1 MGNTIT
7 EKVIGDHAGRDV
19 QPGDVV
25 VVDVDAVMATDT
37 TAPYAIEAFR
47 DMGGTE
53 VWDPEKAVLII
64 DHAAPAPTERI
75 ANLHSMMRKFAEEQG
90 CPLHDIGSGIGHQ
103 VMVDHAYAQ
112 PGDLVV
118 GADSHS
124 VIYGALGAYATG
136 VGSTDC
142 AAILRTGKLWLKVP
156 PTIKVEL
163 AGQKNPGV
171 TAKDL
176 TLAVVGE
183 FGLDGA
189 TYKTVEYTGAAA
201 HDLSLDGRMTLSSMS
216 VEMGGAAGI
225 VDPVGLDLPYEWTP
239 VRSDPDA
246 EYEAEHTFDV
256 SGLDPMVAL
265 PHFPDKVKPID
276 VAVGTPID
284 MAFIGT
290 CTNGRLEDLHA
301 AADIVRRRTVA
312 PGVRFIIGPA
322 SRGVLEAAMDDGTMR
337 TLSKAGASFLTPGCG
352 PCVGKHMGV
361 PGDGETV
368 ISAANRN
375 FQGRMGNPAADIY
388 LSSPAAVA
396 ASALRGEITNPA
408 DVIQDQEPVPA

>member
-1 MGNTIT
+1 
-7 EKVIGDHAGRDV
+7 V
-19 QPGDVV
+19 
-25 VVDVDAVMATDT
+25 
-37 TAPYAIEAFR
+37 
-47 DMGGTE
+47 
-53 VWDPEKAVLII
+53 
-64 DHAAPAPTERI
+64 
-75 ANLHSMMRKFAEEQG
+75 
-90 CPLHDIGSGIGHQ
+90 
-103 VMVDHAYAQ
+103 
-112 PGDLVV
+112 
-118 GADSHS
+118 
-124 VIYGALGAYATG
+124 
-136 VGSTDC
+136 
-142 AAILRTGKLWLKVP
+142 
-156 PTIKVEL
+156 
-163 AGQKNPGV
+163 GQKNPGV

-176 TLAVVGE
+176 TLSVVGE

-189 TYKTVEYTGAAA
+189 TYKTVEYTGEAA

-256 SGLDPMVAL
+256 STLDPMVAL

-276 VAVGTPID
+276 VAVGTPVD

-301 AADIVRRRTVA
+301 AADILRGQTVA

-322 SRGVLEAAMDDGTMR
+322 SRGVLEAAMEDGTMQ
-337 TLSKAGASFLTPGCG
+337 TLSTAGASFLTPGCG

-375 FQGRMGNPAADIY
+375 FQGRMGNPEADIY
-388 LSSPAAVA
+388 LSSPATVA

-408 DVIQDQEPVPA
+408 DVLPDQETVPA